1 MIVTTHASRLFLV
14 CIVLASAGVMLPA
27 QTIDPAKPVQDD
39 PLTRPR
45 KDQKPAKLEK
55 AYQKWL

>member
-1 MIVTTHASRLFLV
+1 
-14 CIVLASAGVMLPA
+14 MLPA